1 MVIVAEQNQ
10 PVLPSLSSYRNSF
23 ILRLIL
29 DVNPGVM
36 QLSALSGR
44 LLRQGRPRVVFRP
57 PMYAQPL
64 VGIRAHDS
72 IASVHC
78 AAGTRVGFRC
88 PSKVFAPRVSRQ
100 VRRRSCSLWGVMRT
114 PPGPRSIVGP

>member
-44 LLRQGRPRVVFRP
+44 LLRQGRPRVVFRT
-57 PMYAQPL
+57 PMYTQ
-64 VGIRAHDS
+64 
-72 IASVHC
+72 
-78 AAGTRVGFRC
+78 
-88 PSKVFAPRVSRQ
+88 
-100 VRRRSCSLWGVMRT
+100 
-114 PPGPRSIVGP
+114 